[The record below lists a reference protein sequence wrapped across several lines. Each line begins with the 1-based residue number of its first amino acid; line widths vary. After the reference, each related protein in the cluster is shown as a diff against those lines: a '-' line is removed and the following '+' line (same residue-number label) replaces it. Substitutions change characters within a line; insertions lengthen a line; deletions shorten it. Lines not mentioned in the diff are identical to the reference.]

1 MSLAQKINY
10 DDLSQQLIRSIR
22 GEKSQEWVNQKLGAS
37 SNIIH
42 RWEKGHSKASWE
54 DFLKFCSIFN
64 IDVEAILMSY
74 LRFNDD
80 VTKTDKLLEH
90 IFSHKSLSDISNS
103 CQISAS
109 KLRRLKSGE
118 TALCLNDFLQIIFG
132 LDEMESM
139 ALVFELSSNRSI
151 EILDQYNQMRLEIT
165 KHYFENPNIGH
176 VLVCLD
182 LPGYKKLS
190 FHQDS
195 FVAKATGLSIKEV
208 NEIIEICEKNNL
220 IEKVNGIYQAGK
232 IKLSDR
238 GSTEQMT
245 DVRRFWL
252 NKAIA
257 NLEHK
262 SGLDAYGSMV
272 FNTSQNA
279 RQEIIALYLRFFE
292 DFKKIVTED
301 KDKDNDVVTLVLNF
315 NLFNPGS
322 DDINE

>member
-1 MSLAQKINY
+1 MSLAEKINY
-10 DDLSQQLIRSIR
+10 DELSQQLIRSIR
-22 GEKSQEWVNQKLGAS
+22 DDKSQEWVNQKIGAS
-37 SNIIH
+37 SNIVH

-54 DFLKFCSIFN
+54 DFLLFCSIFN
-64 IDVEAILMSY
+64 IDIEAILMSY
-74 LRFNDD
+74 LRFNDEAI
-80 VTKTDKLLEH
+80 KTDKLLEH
-90 IFSHKSLSDISNS
+90 LFSNKSLGDISNS
-103 CQISAS
+103 CQISTS

-118 TALCLNDFLQIIFG
+118 TGLCLNDFLQIIFG

-139 ALVFELSSNRSI
+139 ALVFELTSNRSI
-151 EILDQYNQMRLEIT
+151 EILDQYNQMRLAIT

-195 FVAKATGLSIKEV
+195 FIAKASGLSIKEV
-208 NEIIEICEKNNL
+208 NEIIDICEKNNL
-220 IEKVNGIYQAGK
+220 IEKVNGIYQAGT

-238 GSTEQMT
+238 GSAKQMT

-252 NKAIA
+252 NKAIS
-257 NLEHK
+257 NLENK

-272 FNTSQNA
+272 FNTSQSA

-292 DFKKIVTED
+292 DFKKIVSED
-301 KDKDNDVVTLVLNF
+301 KDKEEDAVTLVLNF
-315 NLFNPGS
+315 NLFNPGD